1 MAKRKVVVVDN
12 NPYFEKD
19 GRLMKK
25 QYNFDGVLS
34 DPLNVARY
42 SRICETVRNIET
54 GQVTVIVEFEYGGT
68 TARFETS
75 RGNLLRSKIGVL
87 AEQGIDVSDR
97 SALDVLENLCH
108 TEEHTPLRLVH
119 AHAGYSQVDEKLV
132 YKHARIKGSESRY
145 AGKLRL
151 GPSGQEK
158 EFRRLLKEYV
168 FGHAPL
174 ELALAIGLSAPLSS
188 LLSRVVNSNVV
199 LVHFFGNSTTG
210 KTTAARLAVAPFG
223 FPATGQEGLIKT
235 WNATQN
241 ALQGILGNTHG
252 LALVIDEISMA
263 ASLKKNLVYLLSSG
277 VEKDRLTK
285 ESIMHIPKTWSGTFI
300 STGEHSWLDKST
312 KNVGAQVR
320 LLELCGF
327 AWTKS
332 AEHADQLKAG
342 LLENYGHLGPQFAES
357 LLDIPCEELVER
369 WRKAKKD
376 FLKQLEDRDDYSDR
390 LSDLVA
396 IILASAE
403 LANEILGLDFSV
415 EAIGSLLR
423 TSLAEDHE
431 ERDLGQKAYRIF
443 LEGVIKNR
451 ANFECG
457 LKSEKGTRFLGKIE
471 ADSGVWKE
479 IVVLP
484 QTLREILTESGF
496 EETKTILQDWKR
508 RGWLET
514 EQQKMTRKRTFNG
527 IRQNAHVIKVL
538 EEFQGEPSKEMILSW
553 TQERSLCKKEASGL
567 FDE

>member
-1 MAKRKVVVVDN
+1 MAKRKITVVDDS
-12 NPYFEKD
+12 PYFEEN
-19 GRLMKK
+19 GRLMKR
-25 QYNFDGVLS
+25 QYNADGELTE
-34 DPLNVARY
+34 PQNVGRY
-42 SRICETVRNIET
+42 SRIFEKVRNIET
-54 GQVTVIVEFEYGGT
+54 GQVIVVVEFPYGGEV
-68 TARFETS
+68 ARFETS

-97 SALDVLENLCH
+97 SALDVLDNLRH
-108 TEEHTPLRLVH
+108 TEEKASLRLVH
-119 AHAGYSQVDEKLV
+119 THAGYSQMDEKLV

-158 EFRRLLKEYV
+158 EFRRLLKDHV

-235 WNATQN
+235 WNATPN

-300 STGEHSWLDKST
+300 STGEHSWLGKST

-327 AWTKS
+327 AWTES
-332 AEHADQLKAG
+332 AEHADLLKAG
-342 LLENYGHLGPQFAES
+342 LLENYGYLGPQFAEA
-357 LLDIPCEELVER
+357 LLDMQSEELVER
-369 WRKAKKD
+369 WRKAKKV
-376 FLKQLEDRDDYSDR
+376 FLEQMEERDDYSDR

-396 IILASAE
+396 IILATAE

-415 EAIGSLLR
+415 DAIGSLLR
-423 TSLAEDHE
+423 TSLVEDQE

-457 LKSEKGTRFLGKIE
+457 LKSEKGTKFLGKIE
-471 ADSGVWKE
+471 VDSGVWKE

-484 QTLREILTESGF
+484 QTLREILTEGGF
-496 EETKTILQDWKR
+496 EETKTILQDWKK

-514 EQQKMTRKRTFNG
+514 ELQKMTRKRTFNG

-553 TQERSLCKKEASGL
+553 TQRHSRCQKEESGL
-567 FDE
+567 FNE